1 MVTTWENYLTRSDA
15 ARAHCD
21 CHLRCGRAFE
31 NQRDCIRRIFETT
44 RPKVVACLGA
54 GVLNDLPYRAFV
66 ESGATIHLVDWLPGV
81 VESGVA
87 HSIIR
92 HTGSDPPQCVYC
104 LCPEADVRAYCR
116 NYRKSRTSAQG
127 VCKRFVPDTREP
139 LTCLAFQKGDLPF
152 IYRQDVTGG
161 YASAFGRGVC
171 GEVRTVTSW
180 RQAFRRAGAL
190 ANRVKRQRTTM
201 DIPDASVDLVTSSM
215 VVSQFEH
222 EPYEYFSKQAAA
234 VLGPPSPGEKNR
246 LRPAMEALRST
257 LLANQIERH
266 LDEIERILAPGGH
279 CFMAFEMFHVEE
291 GTGRWFLVR
300 EMHGALAAI
309 ARRFDFNFDILPHS
323 DSVALFETPG
333 GRSVVQRFVLEPR
346 PK

>member
-1 MVTTWENYLTRSDA
+1 M
-15 ARAHCD
+15 
-21 CHLRCGRAFE
+21 
-31 NQRDCIRRIFETT
+31 
-44 RPKVVACLGA
+44 
-54 GVLNDLPYRAFV
+54 
-66 ESGATIHLVDWLPGV
+66 

-92 HTGSDPPQCVYC
+92 HTGGGPPQCVYC
-104 LCPEADVRAYCR
+104 LCPEADARAYCR
-116 NYRKSRTSAQG
+116 NYRKSRTSAPG
-127 VCKRFVPDTREP
+127 VCDRFAPDAGEP
-139 LTCLAFQKGDLPF
+139 PTCLAFQKGDLPYV
-152 IYRQDVTGG
+152 YRQDVTGG

-180 RQAFRRAGAL
+180 RQALRRAGAL

-222 EPYEYFSKQAAA
+222 EPYGYFSKQAAA
-234 VLGPPSPGEKNR
+234 VLGPPAPGENKR
-246 LRPAMEALRST
+246 LRPALETLRST

-279 CFMAFEMFHVEE
+279 CFMAFEMFHVED
-291 GTGRWFLVR
+291 GTGRWFLVK
-300 EMHGALAAI
+300 EMLGALAAI
-309 ARRFDFNFDILPHS
+309 DRRFDFNFDILPQS

-333 GRSVVQRFVLEPR
+333 GRSVVHRFVLEPR
-346 PK
+346 AK